1 MKIAFTELG
10 WKDYLWFQEN
20 DRNLLKRINEIIKD
34 TTRSPFRGLGKP
46 EPLKSHLSGYWSRR
60 INHEHRLVY
69 GVSENEIVIISCRY
83 HYGKK

>member
-20 DRNLLKRINEIIKD
+20 DRNLLKRINELIKD

-60 INHEHRLVY
+60 INSEHRLVY
-69 GVSENEIVIISCRY
+69 GVSDDEIIIVTCRY